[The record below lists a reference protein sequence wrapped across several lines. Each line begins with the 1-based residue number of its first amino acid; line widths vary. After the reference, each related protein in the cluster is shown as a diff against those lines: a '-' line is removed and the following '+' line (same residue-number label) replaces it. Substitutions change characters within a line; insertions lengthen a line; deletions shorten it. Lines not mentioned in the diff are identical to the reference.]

1 MAEHILAFPYHHP
14 SDMEILTDLL
24 SRCRD
29 SRTITD
35 PPGIIDLK
43 EMLQKPIIQKRTRL
57 WTTHEGL
64 PIGYMLVDDY
74 NNLVFDFL
82 KGFLTTTLED
92 QIVKQAVQ
100 FLQENLRILEETTLD
115 ASVREED
122 EQRIAMLMRG
132 GFHRQPVETLT
143 YRRDIS
149 HLSAET
155 PLPEG
160 YTLRQFK
167 GESELPDLVLLH
179 QTAFETK
186 NMTVEHRAVIMNN
199 PDYDPV
205 LDLVVV
211 APDNRLAGYVI
222 GTIDRMS
229 NQLSGQLTGSL
240 DTIAVHPDH
249 QRKGLATCLVER
261 LLKLINLYGMQQA
274 TLSTS
279 SECAAMQKTAQKTGF
294 QLAGKRLWYSKR
306 IHKQ

>member
-1 MAEHILAFPYHHP
+1 
-14 SDMEILTDLL
+14 
-24 SRCRD
+24 
-29 SRTITD
+29 
-35 PPGIIDLK
+35 
-43 EMLQKPIIQKRTRL
+43 MLQKPIIQKRTRL

-143 YRRDIS
+143 YRRDLS

-155 PLPEG
+155 PLPGG

-249 QRKGLATCLVER
+249 QRKGLGTCLVER